1 MKKIYTISTL
11 FLLLISCNNDG
22 ISKDEYALLNESIS
36 EILKP
41 YGMTHLSQDEMNE
54 IAANNGIDLNQTMSE
69 KDAKII
75 EDAIAM
81 RRKFEFAIS
90 DSIESSSASSNVYR
104 SLLELDSIVPE
115 KENLKA
121 TTLDL
126 TKIRFPENYEKVEK
140 PSENGEFLGKITLS
154 RPIIDKSGEKAII
167 YYQKCK
173 NITGNDCIPRFIR
186 FRKIHNEWVK
196 RS

>member
-1 MKKIYTISTL
+1 MKNIYFIIS
-11 FLLLISCNNDG
+11 LLLLLTSCSDG
-22 ISKDEYALLNESIS
+22 VSKDEYAILNKAVD

-41 YGMTHLSQDEMNE
+41 HGMTYLSQEEMNE
-54 IAANNGIDLNQTMSE
+54 IAANNGFDLNRTMSQ
-69 KDAKII
+69 KNAKII

-90 DSIESSSASSNVYR
+90 DSIEASSATSNVYR
-104 SLLELDSIVPE
+104 SLLELDSIVPS
-115 KENLKA
+115 KENLNA
-121 TTLDL
+121 VNLDL
-126 TKIRFPENYEKVEK
+126 AQIKFPENYEKVEK
-140 PSENGEFLGKITLS
+140 PSGNGEFLGKITLS

-173 NITGNDCIPRFIR
+173 NITGNDCMPRFIR
-186 FRKIHNEWVK
+186 LRKIHNEWFT

>member
-1 MKKIYTISTL
+1 MKNIYFIIS
-11 FLLLISCNNDG
+11 LLLLFISCSDG
-22 ISKDEYALLNESIS
+22 VSKDEYAILNKAVD

-41 YGMTHLSQDEMNE
+41 QGMTFLSQEEMNE
-54 IAANNGIDLNQTMSE
+54 IAANNGIDSNRTMSE

-75 EDAIAM
+75 HDAIAL

-90 DSIESSSASSNVYR
+90 DSIQASSATSNVYR
-104 SLLELDSIVPE
+104 SLLELDSIVPS

-121 TTLDL
+121 VNLDL
-126 TKIRFPENYEKVEK
+126 SQIKFPENYEKVEK
-140 PSENGEFLGKITLS
+140 PSGNGEFLGKITLS

-173 NITGNDCIPRFIR
+173 NATGKDCFPRFIR
-186 FRKIHNEWVK
+186 LRKIHNEWIT